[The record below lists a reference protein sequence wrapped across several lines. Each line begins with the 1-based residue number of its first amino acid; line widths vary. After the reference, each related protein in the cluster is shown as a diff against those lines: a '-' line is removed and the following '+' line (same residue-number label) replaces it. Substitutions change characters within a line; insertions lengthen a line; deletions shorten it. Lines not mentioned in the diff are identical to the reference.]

1 MATWKKIIVSGS
13 SAELSSLVV
22 DNGVSA
28 SILSGSHYGDGSN
41 LTGITAE
48 TASYIQ
54 GHNVDGAVTSSLS
67 ASHAEFA
74 DTAGTAH
81 TASYVQTESIVN
93 FDTAVSA
100 AAAAAGIGNSQ
111 PDVDAATGSLLET
124 ASFSGETITF
134 TKGDG
139 TTFTLDVVPEG
150 VLSGSAQIAS
160 EISGAFT
167 ADSASFSASIAELE
181 SWSSSLDDTY
191 VTMAELNTATGSLIH
206 SASFSGETI
215 TFHEGDG
222 TSVSIDIIPEGVIS
236 GSDQLTNLTASYIGD
251 GLILGT
257 ANEIEI
263 SSASGV
269 YTVGLPNDVTI
280 GNDLTVTGDLT
291 VQGTQTNL
299 NVANLDVEDRFIL
312 LNSGSAA
319 GDGGIIINQGSQTGA
334 ALGYD
339 QSDTRFAI
347 QMSLAATATAIAP
360 DAFVTNTI
368 EGASGVN
375 TPSGVAANVTKKGN
389 IFIGDNEDI
398 FIYS

>member
-41 LTGITAE
+41 LTGITAD

-67 ASHAEFA
+67 ASHATYAE
-74 DTAGTAH
+74 TAGTAH

-100 AAAAAGIGNSQ
+100 AAAAAGIGNEQ
-111 PDVDAATGSLLET
+111 PEAVATGSLLQT
-124 ASFSGETITF
+124 ASFSGESITF

-139 TTFTLDVVPEG
+139 TTFALDVVPAG
-150 VLSGSAQIAS
+150 VLSSSAQIATD
-160 EISGAFT
+160 ISGAFT
-167 ADSASFSASIAELE
+167 ADSASFSSSIAALE
-181 SWSSSLDDTY
+181 EFSSSLDATY
-191 VTMAELNTATGSLIH
+191 ATMEEVNTATGSLIH

-222 TSVSIDIIPEGVIS
+222 TSNSIDIIPEGVIS
-236 GSDQLTNLTASYIGD
+236 GSDQLVNLTASYIGD

-269 YTVGLPNDVTI
+269 YTIGLPNDVTV

-360 DAFVTNTI
+360 DAFVTNTV
-368 EGASGVN
+368 EGAGGVN
-375 TPSGVAANVTKKGN
+375 TPSGVAANLSKKGN

>member
-41 LTGITAE
+41 LTGITAD
-48 TASYIQ
+48 TASYIM

-67 ASHAEFA
+67 ASHATYAE
-74 DTAGTAH
+74 TAGTAN

-100 AAAAAGIGNSQ
+100 AAAAAGIGNEQ
-111 PDVDAATGSLLET
+111 PESVATGSLLET
-124 ASFSGETITF
+124 ASFSGESITF

-139 TTFTLDVVPEG
+139 TTFALDVIPAG

-181 SWSSSLDDTY
+181 VWSSSLDDTY
-191 VTMAELNTATGSLIH
+191 ATMEEVNTATGSLFY
-206 SASFSGETI
+206 SASLNGETL
-215 TFHEGDG
+215 TLHQGDG
-222 TSVSIDIIPEGVIS
+222 TTEALDIIPEGVIS
-236 GSDQLTNLTASYIGD
+236 GSEQLVNLTASYIGD

-263 SSASGV
+263 ASASGV

-280 GNDLTVTGDLT
+280 GQDLTVTRNLT
-291 VQGTQTNL
+291 VLGTQTNL

-319 GDGGIIINQGSQTGA
+319 GDGGIVINQGSQTGA

-347 QMSLAATATAIAP
+347 QLSLAATATTITP
-360 DAFVTNTI
+360 DAFVTNTV
-368 EGASGVN
+368 EGGSGVN
-375 TPSGVAANVTKKGN
+375 TPSGVSANLSKKGN

>member
-13 SAELSSLVV
+13 DAVLASLNVANAV
-22 DNGVSA
+22 TA
-28 SILSGSHYGDGSN
+28 SVFSGSHEGDGSN

-48 TASYIQ
+48 TASYIE

-67 ASHAEFA
+67 ASHATYAE
-74 DTAGTAH
+74 TAGTAH

-100 AAAAAGIGNSQ
+100 AAAAAGIGNEQ
-111 PDVDAATGSLLET
+111 PEAVATGSLLQT
-124 ASFSGETITF
+124 ASFSGESITF

-139 TTFTLDVVPEG
+139 TSFALDVIPAG
-150 VLSGSAQIAS
+150 VLSSSAQIATD
-160 EISGAFT
+160 ISGAFT
-167 ADSASFSASIAELE
+167 ADSSSFSTRVNDLE
-181 SWSSSLDDTY
+181 EFSSSLDATY
-191 VTMAELNTATGSLIH
+191 ATMEEVNTATGSLIH

-222 TSVSIDIIPEGVIS
+222 TSASIDIIPEGVIS
-236 GSDQLTNLTASYIGD
+236 GSDQLVNLTASYIGD

-263 SSASGV
+263 SSASGI
-269 YTVGLPNDVTI
+269 YTIGLPNDVTVS
-280 GNDLTVTGDLT
+280 NDLTVTGDLT

-334 ALGYD
+334 GLGYD

-347 QMSLAATATAIAP
+347 QLSLAATATTITP
-360 DAFVTNTI
+360 DAFVTNTV
-368 EGASGVN
+368 EGAGGVN
-375 TPSGVAANVTKKGN
+375 TPSAVAANLSKKGN